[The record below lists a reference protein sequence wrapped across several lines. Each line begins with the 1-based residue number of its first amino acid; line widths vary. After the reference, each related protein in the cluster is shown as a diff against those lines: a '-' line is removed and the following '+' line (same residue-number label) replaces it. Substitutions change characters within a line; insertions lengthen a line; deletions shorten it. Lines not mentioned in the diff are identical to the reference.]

1 MQMQLF
7 KKILHKDSKTS
18 RPTGKTFI
26 LSSSSVQN
34 VFEFFECGYTDF
46 TEKKE
51 KNLHQNA
58 LFISSFSN
66 IASCSHLK

>member
-46 TEKKE
+46 TEKKRKE
-51 KNLHQNA
+51 STSECTVY
-58 LFISSFSN
+58 LFLF
-66 IASCSHLK
+66 